1 MDVVSEAV
9 RGTYPGRERRLF
21 WSAVWSAVA
30 TCTHS
35 QGDRPLD
42 HLTYTCPSC
51 AYLYLHMVITCSD
64 YILPTSHAMSCHV
77 YLICADVPQGS
88 YE

>member
-1 MDVVSEAV
+1 MLFL
-9 RGTYPGRERRLF
+9 RQCGTYPGRERRLF
-21 WSAVWSAVA
+21 WSAVAA
-30 TCTHS
+30 CTHS
-35 QGDRPLD
+35 KGDRPPG

-51 AYLYLHMVITCSD
+51 AYTYLHMVITCSD

-77 YLICADVPQGS
+77 YLIFADVPQGS

>member
-1 MDVVSEAV
+1 MLFLRQCVVRTPAERDVYSGLLSGLLSLRA
-9 RGTYPGRERRLF
+9 
-21 WSAVWSAVA
+21 
-30 TCTHS
+30 CTHS